1 MFFFVPQLARWTC
14 DVLVTIGKPD
24 WWGMPSLPALLYA
37 PLVLVWT
44 VALGVVALQE
54 TQRLSFGKGL
64 ATTLVS
70 VAVTISFAGAFLR

>member
-14 DVLVTIGKPD
+14 DVLVITGKPD
-24 WWGMPSLPALLYA
+24 WWGRPSLPVLLYA

-54 TQRLSFGKGL
+54 TQRLPFGKEL